1 MDEDI
6 RIEMRGGGD
15 IAFFSFYIIFFFARK
30 RILQHFIGR
39 NLARLCGFG
48 EGWII
53 HAGLDVGGLRV
64 EWGVGPYSP
73 SLVYPDY
80 SARVILAKIIV
91 KKKNPYFNDLLRGF
105 SIPSRPWS
113 SGAVVSENSFFYIL
127 GHANQTSLTTT
138 YNRSKVWGPVGCNCQ
153 KFVLEVLGLLN
164 LRFSP
169 ETTIWQL
176 LIPKVCKP
184 SSTAPLN
191 SMDSLRIIGTT
202 CLHCQS
208 TFYSLTTAYALNE
221 LKITQEVMPVM
232 QLPLRVLR
240 YVPLTTGMR
249 LIRSGGTAYKKFF
262 ALLRSESS

>member
-1 MDEDI
+1 MQLVVCLGDRDLFFSETFFKGKFDLDAIKNELHEMDEDI

-105 SIPSRPWS
+105 SIPSRP
-113 SGAVVSENSFFYIL
+113 
-127 GHANQTSLTTT
+127 
-138 YNRSKVWGPVGCNCQ
+138 
-153 KFVLEVLGLLN
+153 
-164 LRFSP
+164 
-169 ETTIWQL
+169 
-176 LIPKVCKP
+176 
-184 SSTAPLN
+184 
-191 SMDSLRIIGTT
+191 
-202 CLHCQS
+202 
-208 TFYSLTTAYALNE
+208 
-221 LKITQEVMPVM
+221 
-232 QLPLRVLR
+232 
-240 YVPLTTGMR
+240 
-249 LIRSGGTAYKKFF
+249 
-262 ALLRSESS
+262 